1 MCVELRTFVAVSQD
15 YWKLYLFLFVDGGNA
30 GSGADIDTVLIAV
43 VRMMRERSVAERSLL
58 EPTRDEYVTRHLID
72 GRIIYSDHRYDSPQ
86 SLDILGNFQNI

>member
-1 MCVELRTFVAVSQD
+1 LI
-15 YWKLYLFLFVDGGNA
+15 DGGNP

-72 GRIIYSDHRYDSPQ
+72 GRIIYSDHRYDTPQ
-86 SLDILGNFQNI
+86 SLGILGIFQNIQT